1 VKIGDLVTVRASGDM
16 RGVFMLDDCETG
28 YSVHELSSREAL
40 NEPTRTSIEIDS
52 NLHVEDYFGR
62 YMNHDCNPTCEIQG
76 YRVVAL
82 RNMLAGDEVTFNYE
96 DNETAI
102 ASPFVC
108 RCCGNLIGGKE

>member
-1 VKIGDLVTVRASGDM
+1 
-16 RGVFMLDDCETG
+16 
-28 YSVHELSSREAL
+28 
-40 NEPTRTSIEIDS
+40 
-52 NLHVEDYFGR
+52 
-62 YMNHDCNPTCEIQG
+62 
-76 YRVVAL
+76 VVAL